1 MVVKTGS
8 ILVTLSGLFLAL
20 ILSGC
25 IFSKDKHFELNI
37 SKEGNAS
44 IVSLYDVILS
54 HPYEMTFFKTPTDHP
69 EWTTEGSKKFYLLHF
84 PIYTQSAESAIAKN
98 GFYDLPPFLYLKTC
112 SSTSNHPI
120 LLFRSVPQI
129 SDAEPIYDVYFDL
142 KELQKSGYIAKD
154 PIQQEDLC
162 LFIRYN
168 SYQPYGGVNHYTSN
182 VLTYKS
188 EEINRAMAEYELI
201 KEE

>member
-1 MVVKTGS
+1 MVMKLPHHV
-8 ILVTLSGLFLAL
+8 IAVSGLFLAL

-25 IFSKDKHFELNI
+25 VGGKDKHFELNI

-44 IVSLYDVILS
+44 ILSLYDVILS
-54 HPYEMTFFKTPTDHP
+54 HPYEMTFFKTPTDYP

-84 PIYTQSAESAIAKN
+84 PIYSQSAESAIAKN

-112 SSTSNHPI
+112 SSTSIHPI
-120 LLFRSVPQI
+120 FFFTSAPQI
-129 SDAEPIYDVYFDL
+129 SDAEPINDVYFDL

-162 LFIRYN
+162 VFIRYN
-168 SYQPYGGVNHYTSN
+168 THQMFGGVDYYTSN
-182 VLTYKS
+182 VLTYRS
-188 EEINRAMAEYELI
+188 EEINRAMTEYEQI